1 MQRIKGNRTTDVGV
15 TEVLARMNQTSE
27 HQDRDAQSIYFRT
40 RERKAHVTKHLAI
53 SENMLSLYNGML
65 PVKKKIK
72 STKQHIRIQGKDT
85 GKHAPNPSRDLRCGV
100 QPMRCSS
107 PSCTVLTLRCHLT
120 TGCNLTYQ
128 NGSLSK
134 ES

>member
-65 PVKKKIK
+65 PDKKK
-72 STKQHIRIQGKDT
+72 
-85 GKHAPNPSRDLRCGV
+85 
-100 QPMRCSS
+100 
-107 PSCTVLTLRCHLT
+107 
-120 TGCNLTYQ
+120 
-128 NGSLSK
+128 
-134 ES
+134 